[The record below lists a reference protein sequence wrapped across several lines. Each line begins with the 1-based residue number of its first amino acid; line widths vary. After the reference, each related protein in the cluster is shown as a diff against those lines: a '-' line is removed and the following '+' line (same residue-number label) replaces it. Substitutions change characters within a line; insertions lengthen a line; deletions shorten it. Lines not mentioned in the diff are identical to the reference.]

1 MEFKKK
7 GNQKQFSFNAEVANH
22 VEAATRKIQKL
33 SPTEEKEKKIDDALE
48 GLTKGTEAITERQK
62 HILMG
67 DQSIHHW
74 RVVEAYKRAL
84 LMGSDEEEKVAE
96 QEVLQGKQRANSLPR
111 PRMMTPQPP
120 SVQMTPQWHSM
131 PPPRAQIPMGRSPP
145 PPPDVQQTS
154 GAMFPFP
161 VWDDG
166 APEMA
171 LPEAKSLTVS
181 FPLSSQ

>member
-7 GNQKQFSFNAEVANH
+7 GNQKQFSFNAEVADH
-22 VEAATRKIQKL
+22 VEAATRKIQL
-33 SPTEEKEKKIDDALE
+33 SPSEEKEKKIDDALE
-48 GLTKGTEAITERQK
+48 GLTQGTKAITERQK
-62 HILMG
+62 HILMA

-96 QEVLQGKQRANSLPR
+96 QEVLQEKQGANFLPR

-131 PPPRAQIPMGRSPP
+131 PPPRAQILMGRPP
-145 PPPDVQQTS
+145 PTPQMFNRPVGPCFHFQCGMMEHLKWHCPKPKVQQY
-154 GAMFPFP
+154 PFH
-161 VWDDG
+161 
-166 APEMA
+166 
-171 LPEAKSLTVS
+171 
-181 FPLSSQ
+181 